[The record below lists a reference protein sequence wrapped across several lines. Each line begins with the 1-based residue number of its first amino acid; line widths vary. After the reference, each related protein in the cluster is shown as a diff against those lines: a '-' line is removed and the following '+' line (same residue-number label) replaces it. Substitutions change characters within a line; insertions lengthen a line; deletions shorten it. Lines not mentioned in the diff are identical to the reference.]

1 MTEVMRAISTSGFEE
16 TYFAAL
22 GNGVGLLVL
31 VRTHAKVL
39 DSLTSVPLAS

>member
-1 MTEVMRAISTSGFEE
+1 MSVISTPGFGK

-39 DSLTSVPLAS
+39 DSLTRVPLAS